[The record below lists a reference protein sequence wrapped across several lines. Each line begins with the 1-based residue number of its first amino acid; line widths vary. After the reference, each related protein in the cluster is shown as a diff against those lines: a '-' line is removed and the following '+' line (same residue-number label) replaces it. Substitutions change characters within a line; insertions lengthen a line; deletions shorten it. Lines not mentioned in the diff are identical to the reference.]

1 MKCIEMDLRL
11 GCKVK
16 YLFWKLSVCCFCQA
30 PAFPVFPRLP
40 VFPGFHGFPGFSA
53 LEAKCVLPLLS
64 ACFSSFSR
72 WHCLLAEAY
81 DQKKVFMKN
90 DGESFTLFSS
100 TKPK

>member
-30 PAFPVFPRLP
+30 PAFPVFPAFPRLP

-53 LEAKCVLPLLS
+53 LEVCVASVKRLLFLVFKM
-64 ACFSSFSR
+64 A
-72 WHCLLAEAY
+72 LLI
-81 DQKKVFMKN
+81 
-90 DGESFTLFSS
+90 G
-100 TKPK
+100 